1 MRLNVVCDYCK
12 GSGDPDLFIITLT
25 NLKNLKDSCTK
36 IICSKCVSHLSTT
49 LDAILDKRDIDDALK
64 EIENNLLE
72 D

>member
-1 MRLNVVCDYCK
+1 MRLNMVCDYCNS
-12 GSGDPDLFIITLT
+12 SGDPDLFIITLT

-49 LDAILDKRDIDDALK
+49 LDAILDKRDINDALK
-64 EIENNLLE
+64 DIENNLFE